1 MSVPDVD
8 QAVFRQLL
16 GRFATGVTV
25 LTTVGP
31 EGAPVGMTA
40 SSLASVSLEPPLLSV
55 CVDRAAGLYVPIG
68 TASHFAVN
76 ILAEHQEELSRRFAA
91 GEATPFAGVG
101 YRLNERGLALL
112 DGALA
117 HIECARHALH
127 PTGDHDIVIGRVIG
141 GATGDGRPLVYY
153 RGGYASLG

>member
-1 MSVPDVD
+1 MTDVD
-8 QAVFRQLL
+8 PPVFRQLL
-16 GRFATGVTV
+16 GRFTTGVTV

-31 EGAPVGMTA
+31 DGGPVGMTA
-40 SSLASVSLEPPLLSV
+40 NSLASVSLVPPLLSV

-76 ILAEHQEELSRRFAA
+76 VLAEHQEELSRRFAA
-91 GEATPFAGVG
+91 HESAPFAGVG

-117 HIECARHALH
+117 HIECERHALH